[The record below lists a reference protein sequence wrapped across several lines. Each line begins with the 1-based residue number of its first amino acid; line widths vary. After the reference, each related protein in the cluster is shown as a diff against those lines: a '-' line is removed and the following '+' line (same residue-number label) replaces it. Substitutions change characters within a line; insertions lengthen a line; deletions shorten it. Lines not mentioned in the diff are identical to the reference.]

1 MEKPDYYEILGINRN
16 ASCEEIKKAY
26 RRMALLYHPDRNP
39 GNKEAEEKFK
49 SAAEAYSVLI
59 DPQKKSIYDRYGYDG
74 LKGEG
79 FSGFSG
85 FNSTIFEGFED
96 ILGSIFNFGF
106 GDFFGTRS
114 RSQSRNYPQKG
125 RDLYLELDISL
136 EEAAFGVEKEIKLNR
151 VELCPECG
159 GTRMKPGTDKSTCS
173 YCQGRG
179 QVHYRQGFFTIS
191 QPCSKCGGR
200 GEVIDSPCQNC
211 SGTGHIREKKTIK
224 IQVPAGIC
232 SGMRLRLEGEG
243 DAGKKNAPR
252 GDLYVGINV
261 KKHRYFEREDNDL
274 ICEISISFPRA
285 ALGTKLEIPTLNGKE
300 ILKIP
305 SGTQSG
311 EILKLKN
318 KGVKDIHSGR
328 MGDLLIRVN
337 VTTPSSLNKKQK
349 DLLKKFAEENGENV
363 DSLKKSELEKINRFF
378 N

>member
-1 MEKPDYYEILGINRN
+1 MEKPDYYDILGVNRN

-49 SAAEAYSVLI
+49 LTAEAYSVLI
-59 DPQKKSIYDRYGYDG
+59 DPNKRSIYDRFGYNG

-96 ILGSIFNFGF
+96 ILGNIFNFGF
-106 GDFFGTRS
+106 GDIFGTRS
-114 RSQSRNYPQKG
+114 RSKNYPQRG
-125 RDLYLELDISL
+125 RDLSLELDITL

-159 GTRMKPGTDKSTCS
+159 GTKMKPGTNKSTCP

-191 QPCSKCGGR
+191 QPCHKCGGS
-200 GEVIDSPCQNC
+200 GEIIDSPCQNC
-211 SGTGHIREKKTIK
+211 SGTGHVRIKKAMK
-224 IQVPAGIC
+224 IQIPPGIC

-243 DAGKKNAPR
+243 DAGERNAPR

-261 KKHRYFEREDNDL
+261 KEHKYFQREDNDL
-274 ICEISISFPRA
+274 ICEVAISFTRA
-285 ALGTKLEIPTLNGKE
+285 ALGTNLEIPTLNGRE
-300 ILKIP
+300 VLKIP
-305 SGTQSG
+305 SGIQSG
-311 EILKLKN
+311 EVLKLKN
-318 KGVKDIHSGR
+318 KGIKDIHGGR
-328 MGDLLIRVN
+328 TGDLLIRVN
-337 VTTPSSLNKKQK
+337 VVTPSSLNKEQK
-349 DLLKKFAEENGENV
+349 KLLKKFAEIAGENV
-363 DSLKKSELEKINRFF
+363 ESLKKIELEKIKNF